1 MYGVNA
7 VKEKKKLLMK
17 IQTNCGRDL
26 LIYYIIIYLLSMRS
40 KSKAKAKV
48 KVEEDL
54 SHYEEF
60 DEQSPSIS
68 IDC

>member
-1 MYGVNA
+1 
-7 VKEKKKLLMK
+7 
-17 IQTNCGRDL
+17 
-26 LIYYIIIYLLSMRS
+26 MRS
-40 KSKAKAKV
+40 KGKTKAKV

>member
-1 MYGVNA
+1 M
-7 VKEKKKLLMK
+7 
-17 IQTNCGRDL
+17 
-26 LIYYIIIYLLSMRS
+26 IYYIILYLLLMRS
-40 KSKAKAKV
+40 KGKTKAKV

-60 DEQSPSIS
+60 DEQSPSTS